1 MREMIKEGIERILA
15 SQVTPSALHKSWL
28 GQWDGELWQTLEE
41 NGFTRAI
48 CSADS
53 DGAGASWSDIYPL
66 VVACGYYQLPL
77 PLPEAILANRLL
89 EDVGIAHP
97 GGFVG
102 IADQG
107 AGIPRATEA
116 TAAGIVPWGSNC
128 AYILAVRRDA
138 PDTLALFDIHDV
150 TLEAGSNLAREPR
163 HLLLLGNA
171 QSVAQGHLKHAA
183 AKIRCHGARIRAAQA
198 AGAAQSAMEQTIQ
211 YAGDRM
217 QFGKPLAKFQ
227 AVQQQIA
234 LAVSELAALNAASEY
249 AFSAGESTLSW
260 SAAIAKITASEAG
273 SVVSTVAH
281 AVHGAIGYTVEH
293 RLHYATQRLRS
304 WNSEFGNH
312 RWWCERLGRAI
323 CREGV
328 DQLIPAIVDGGLE
341 PLGLS

>member
-15 SQVTPSALHKSWL
+15 SRVTPAVLHRSWH

-48 CSADS
+48 CRTDS

-89 EDVGIAHP
+89 EDAGIAHP
-97 GGFVG
+97 GGLVG
-102 IADQG
+102 IADKG
-107 AGIPRATEA
+107 GGIPTAMEA
-116 TAAGIVPWGSNC
+116 TTAGIVPWGGNC
-128 AYILAVRRDA
+128 AYVLSLWQDA
-138 PDTLALFDIHDV
+138 PNTLALFAVEDV
-150 TLEAGSNLAREPR
+150 TLEPGSNLAREPR
-163 HLLLLGNA
+163 NLLLLGNA
-171 QSVAQGHLKHAA
+171 QPVAQGYLENAA
-183 AKIRCHGARIRAAQA
+183 AKIRCYGARIRAAQA

-211 YAGDRM
+211 YAGDRV
-217 QFGKPLAKFQ
+217 QFGNPLAKFQ

-234 LAVSELAALNAASEY
+234 SAVSELAALNAASEY
-249 AFSAGESTLSW
+249 AFSATESTLSW

-312 RWWCERLGRAI
+312 RWWCERLGRRI
-323 CREGV
+323 CRDGV
-328 DQLIPAIVDGGLE
+328 DPLIPAIVDGSLE
-341 PLGLS
+341 PLD